1 MTSPSEVRPPSPSR
15 GDSPRVALVLPS
27 VMASGTERRLSFV
40 YRHLVRRYPDEY
52 RLVVSADLYTV
63 LNRGG
68 FGLDR
73 LPGVHVLGRR
83 SVLDLKRGA
92 HAPALVNL
100 GRLFTLFGYRQELVR
115 WAARERITLL
125 HPYLELVPFLA
136 MLPIR
141 HLPWIAAVVDHLP
154 KYFDGR
160 SLDSRLLLR
169 AIRLSG
175 RADCLYRKLASDLA
189 ALGVPAEAL
198 FNPAWNTAN
207 HDAFHP
213 EPKDL
218 RAVSFTAR
226 AIDWKNPLLMIG
238 VMDHVLRRAPDV
250 RFAILGT
257 GKMESEL
264 AVQARGRPWAGQVRL
279 GYMEDPSP
287 VVNRSLVHV
296 SLDRYDNFSN
306 QTLLEGMA
314 AGCAT
319 VASDVGQTQRVVTPD
334 VGVRV
339 PLEAEAIAEAILR
352 LLESPERAQAL
363 GRAGRARV
371 LANHH
376 VDRYIDYLRALH
388 DLEQPGPVVDGVR
401 ASSSPAA

>member
-1 MTSPSEVRPPSPSR
+1 M
-15 GDSPRVALVLPS
+15 ALVLPS

-40 YRHLVRRYPDEY
+40 YRHLVRRYPGEY
-52 RLVVSADLYTV
+52 CLIVSGDLYPV

-83 SVLDLKRGA
+83 SILDIKREA
-92 HAPALVNL
+92 HAPAVVNL
-100 GRLFTLFGYRQELVR
+100 GRLATLLRYRHELLR
-115 WAARERITLL
+115 LIARERITLL
-125 HPYLELVPFLA
+125 HAYLELVPFLA
-136 MLPIR
+136 LLPMREI
-141 HLPWIAAVVDHLP
+141 PWIAAVVDHLP

-175 RADCLYRKLASDLA
+175 RTDCLYRRLALNLE
-189 ALGVPAEAL
+189 ALGVPPAAL
-198 FNPAWNTAN
+198 NNPAWNTAN

-213 EPKDL
+213 EEKDP
-218 RAVSFTAR
+218 RAVSFAAR

-238 VMDHVLRRAPDV
+238 VIEHVLRRKPDV

-257 GKMESEL
+257 GKMETEL
-264 AVQARGRPWAGQVRL
+264 ARQIRRRSWAGQVRL

-306 QTLLEGMA
+306 QTMLEGMA
-314 AGCAT
+314 AGCAS
-319 VASDVGQTQRVVTPD
+319 VASDVGETHRVITPD

-339 PLEAEAIAEAILR
+339 PLDSQEIAGAILG
-352 LLESPERAQAL
+352 LLDHPERAADF

-371 LANHH
+371 LAHHH
-376 VDRYIDYLRALH
+376 VERYVDYLHAVH
-388 DLEQPGPVVDGVR
+388 DLSQVDPVVDGVR
-401 ASSSPAA
+401 LRAPAASRPAG